1 MNLILF
7 RYTLQKPD
15 MSKKL
20 LMFLKYADGLD
31 RVRVGDL
38 GPAMLQLAA
47 SGGLVTVA
55 EELY

>member
-1 MNLILF
+1 
-7 RYTLQKPD
+7 
-15 MSKKL
+15 
-20 LMFLKYADGLD
+20 MFLKDADGFD

-47 SGGLVTVA
+47 SGGLVVA